1 MAKREVQTHGAK
13 VARDYT
19 VLGLLSTPDLFY
31 TRPPV
36 CKERTE
42 MYLAACS
49 GHQDQLSGDV
59 VKHNPPS
66 ITVIVFTQAA
76 DYLRD
81 TPKTEPVEG

>member
-1 MAKREVQTHGAK
+1 
-13 VARDYT
+13 
-19 VLGLLSTPDLFY
+19 
-31 TRPPV
+31 
-36 CKERTE
+36 

-81 TPKTEPVEG
+81 TLKTEPVEG